1 MALSLRNNPS
11 GSSFGLD
18 IDGRFL
24 AAVQVDR
31 GQIQRAIS
39 VDLDDGLVRDGEVSD
54 PEALGAVIKQFV
66 SQHKLPK
73 GVRLGVANQ
82 QIVVRL
88 VELPLIENP
97 AEREAAI
104 RFQAAE
110 AIAMPL
116 EEAVLDHQIA
126 AYDETPDGAKR
137 MRVVLV
143 AARRAMIDGFVE
155 AVKKAG
161 LRPDGIDLDAF
172 ALVRVLAQ
180 DTPDTEDGQDT
191 PTAQSARV
199 FCHLAGVSN
208 LAIAV
213 GTSCVFTRP
222 LSATW
227 DSEHTVSDLADEIR
241 LSIDYSMAQ
250 PHAVPVGDM
259 VLSGPGS
266 QDQALVDGLRAQL
279 SLPTSIAEPLGVL
292 DVSGLP
298 PEEDGRRYTVAAGLA
313 LGEAA

>member
-1 MALSLRNNPS
+1 MALSLRKNS
-11 GSSFGLD
+11 SVGSFGLD

-24 AAVQVDR
+24 AAVQVD
-31 GQIQRAIS
+31 GQRIQRAHS
-39 VDLDDGLVRDGEVSD
+39 VDLDDGLLRDGEVSD
-54 PEALGAVIKQFV
+54 PEALGAVIKRFV
-66 SQHKLPK
+66 SENKLPK
-73 GVRLGVANQ
+73 TVRLGVANQ

-116 EEAVLDHQIA
+116 DEAVLDHQVA

-137 MRVVLV
+137 MRVMLV
-143 AARRAMIDGFVE
+143 AARRAMVEGFVT

-161 LRPDGIDLDAF
+161 LRPEGIDLDAF

-180 DTPDTEDGQDT
+180 DGADSAE
-191 PTAQSARV
+191 AQSAKV

-222 LSATW
+222 LSAAW
-227 DSEHTVSDLADEIR
+227 DSEHAVNDLSDEIR

-250 PHAVPVGDM
+250 PHAVPVGEL

-266 QDQALVDGLRAQL
+266 RDESLVEGLESHL
-279 SLPTSIAEPLGVL
+279 GLPISIAEPLGML
-292 DVSGLP
+292 DPSAVGP
-298 PEEDGRRYTVAAGLA
+298 DEDVRRYTVAAGLA
-313 LGEAA
+313 LGAAA